1 MLHERTWTCYFII
14 YGLLDLEQEDLIDV
28 HFIGP
33 I

>member
-28 HFIGP
+28 YTL
-33 I
+33 